1 MALWEAIVENKQW
14 ADRPLWVRIGLFG
27 VRSRAWALTWVWVAI
42 ATAFA
47 VLVLCVGLALWLARL
62 ALAEPPIPFFGE
74 GTFLFY
80 LALGLVGWVSLLSV
94 ALLAW
99 LTIQWV
105 DEHDG
110 WALVRRPAGR
120 RESHAAPALRD
131 QAVAPMTQ

>member
-1 MALWEAIVENKQW
+1 MEAIVESRLHW

-27 VRSRAWALTWVWVAI
+27 VPSR
-42 ATAFA
+42 TAA
-47 VLVLCVGLALWLARL
+47 LALFWMSIASAIGILVGVF
-62 ALAEPPIPFFGE
+62 ALSWWVPTLFVGPHG
-74 GTFLFY
+74 FLFSMY
-80 LALGLVGWVSLLSV
+80 VGVIFVVAWTALWYF
-94 ALLAW
+94 ALLYW